1 MSILVYFSQEN
12 YTFIGAN
19 IISVNSLL
27 MRQSAVKKGEKES
40 KNEDET
46 TLKDDEIEDSLLEH
60 ENWQDESTKL

>member
-60 ENWQDESTKL
+60 ENWQDVPI

>member
-1 MSILVYFSQEN
+1 
-12 YTFIGAN
+12 
-19 IISVNSLL
+19 

-60 ENWQDESTKL
+60 ENWQDESTKF

>member
-12 YTFIGAN
+12 YTFIGVN